1 MVKEKKERFLLGVVG
16 ALLFS
21 LAGGVAWYLLYQ
33 VNFIAAL
40 SGIIGIICALKGYK
54 LFAGKESIKGV
65 VVSVIA
71 CIIVMVVAWYLCIA
85 TDIYKAY
92 QDWKASGETWYTLTF
107 AESLESAGLFLKN
120 LEFADGQTVINPEK
134 LRGEYFASLGLGMLF
149 CVIGGFAN
157 VRDAVARVKANK
169 AFTAQYA
176 AAAAANNA
184 AETVNAAEAPA
195 VEAAPAAEAPVVE
208 APVVEAPAEAVE
220 VPTVDAVEVPSVDSI
235 EMPTVETET
244 KAE

>member
-33 VNFIAAL
+33 MDFIAAL

-71 CIIVMVVAWYLCIA
+71 CIIVMVAAWYLCIA
-85 TDIYKAY
+85 TDIFNAYKE
-92 QDWKASGETWYTLTF
+92 WKASGETWYTLTF
-107 AESLESAGLFLKN
+107 AECIDSAGLFLKN
-120 LEFADGQTVINPEK
+120 LEFADGNSVMNPEK
-134 LRGEYFASLGLGMLF
+134 VRGEYFGNLGLGMLF
-149 CVIGGFAN
+149 CVIGGFAA

-169 AFTAQYA
+169 AFAAQYA
-176 AAAAANNA
+176 AAAAVNNA
-184 AETVNAAEAPA
+184 AEAVNAAEAPA
-195 VEAAPAAEAPVVE
+195 AEA
-208 APVVEAPAEAVE
+208 APVVEAPAETVE
-220 VPTVDAVEVPSVDSI
+220 VPTVDTVEVPSVDNI
-235 EMPTVETET
+235 EMPTVE
-244 KAE
+244 